1 MSFDKSLLRSGD
13 KILFHTKGFS
23 PMSMGIRAL
32 TGSFWNHVSQYEEEV
47 DLRGYAIE
55 ATGRGVVKTPIEKY
69 LNNKSYILKA
79 VRLREEAF
87 KDTEEYRQGLL
98 TSRERIYAKIG
109 SRYDWGA
116 IAWLGVT
123 YIFRGLFRKIK
134 VNIWQSRKKFFCSEL
149 ICSISMGISSI
160 VKNLYAGDKYSN
172 ADCSTITPRDIGK
185 SKYARWI
192 TGSKKL

>member
-13 KILFHTKGFS
+13 KILFHTNGFS

-55 ATGRGVVKTPIEKY
+55 ATGKGVVKTPIEKY
-69 LNNKSYILKA
+69 INNKSYILKA

-87 KDTEEYRQGLL
+87 KDIEEYRQGLL
-98 TSRERIYAKIG
+98 TSRDRIYAKIG
-109 SRYDWGA
+109 SKYDWGA
-116 IAWLGVT
+116 IAWLGIT

-149 ICSISMGISSI
+149 VCRGDRGISSLFEY
-160 VKNLYAGDKYSN
+160 LYQGKTN
-172 ADCSTITPRDIGK
+172 AKCDTTTPRDIAK
-185 SKYARWI
+185 SVNVRWI